1 MKVKPLSRIV
11 VEGMDGSGKTTL
23 VNQLYEYLGPSRVEI
38 VPGYNR
44 IEVPKSPISTWWME
58 QLSINPFNRVVIHDR
73 FFYPELVY
81 GPVLRGKIN
90 AEQSTIDYVR
100 SFLREHALLIYC
112 RPPVGVIRKGVMAES
127 QMLGVHAKFSHL
139 LYEYDLVMSEEVPHM
154 GKRFIRYDRTKD
166 DALLRLMGYIREYLY
181 A

>member
-23 VNQLYEYLGPSRVEI
+23 VNQLYEYLGPSRVEV

-44 IEVPKSPISTWWME
+44 ITGPKSPMRVWWME
-58 QLSINPFNRVVIHDR
+58 QLSINPFNKTVLHDR

-81 GPVLRGKIN
+81 GPVLRGRID
-90 AEQSTIDYVR
+90 AEPSTIDYVR

-112 RPPVGVIRKGVMAES
+112 RPPVEVIRNGSNAEPQMKGVHE
-127 QMLGVHAKFSHL
+127 KFPHL

-154 GKRFIRYDRTKD
+154 RERFVKYDWTQD
-166 DALLRLMGYIREYLY
+166 DSLLKLVGYIREYLY
-181 A
+181 G